1 MPQVTQSMITT
12 WNNKASKAVATQQ
25 AAGLMSAA
33 DKKKLDNL
41 AGGGSGG
48 ISGDYVVNINGKS
61 GVVTL
66 SKSDVGLGNVANIDS
81 SNPANIAWNA
91 SYRTVTDTEKTTWN
105 GKQNALGYTAENSE
119 NKKTAWQAIPNIS

>member
-25 AAGLMSAA
+25 TAGLMSAA
-33 DKKKLDNL
+33 DKKKLDNF
-41 AGGGSGG
+41 AGGTGG

-66 SKSDVGLGNVANIDS
+66 SKSDVGLGNVDNTADS
-81 SNPANIAWNA
+81 QKEVLSATKLQTARNLTIGL
-91 SYRTVTDTEKTTWN
+91 TGKTFDCL
-105 GKQNALGYTAENSE
+105 ALISLFVC
-119 NKKTAWQAIPNIS
+119 KTIRDLYVNVSK